1 MTSCP
6 MLELQHAIAYNSA
19 INSVKEAFY
28 EAYEIAFNEL
38 HQVHLRANIT
48 GTSQH
53 SSDLEKTL
61 PNPFK
66 VMEVVLEE
74 LANDAMKIYP
84 QIDKDTMSGLFL
96 KEEDHAAAAAVG
108 GAGGGSIVG
117 STIMVNT
124 NHDTPSLSICTDTAF
139 RNFLNAVTVLHN
151 SNVPCHIH
159 QWMSNTEVR
168 SYFYW
173 NMFSN
178 GLVKYESQFDS
189 TL

>member
-1 MTSCP
+1 M
-6 MLELQHAIAYNSA
+6 
-19 INSVKEAFY
+19 
-28 EAYEIAFNEL
+28 
-38 HQVHLRANIT
+38 
-48 GTSQH
+48 
-53 SSDLEKTL
+53 KT
-61 PNPFK
+61 
-66 VMEVVLEE
+66 
-74 LANDAMKIYP
+74 YP

-168 SYFYW
+168 SYF
-173 NMFSN
+173 
-178 GLVKYESQFDS
+178 
-189 TL
+189 